1 MILNLL
7 AAVSF
12 AFVAVFTWRAYT
24 REPGPGQSPR
34 SAITEAWLNIVFGF
48 SINYAANLLLLPL
61 VGAHMT
67 AGNNFAIG
75 WVYTAVSILRQYAIR
90 RWFNKRL
97 HVLAQRVS
105 SGTR

>member
-7 AAVSF
+7 ALVSF
-12 AFVAVFTWRAYT
+12 TFVALFTWRAYT

-34 SAITEAWLNIVFGF
+34 SAITEAWLNIIVGF
-48 SINYAANLLLLPL
+48 SINFCANLLLLPL
-61 VGAHMT
+61 LGARMT
-67 AGNNFAIG
+67 AANNFAIG

-97 HVLAQRVS
+97 HALAQRVS